1 MAYSKKLRDIS
12 ADLAKEHGV
21 SEDDV
26 INLITCFY
34 EDCVKKEME
43 NFNNAYLQ
51 IEHFGVFSIR
61 KNKFDKVLLDMDRIK
76 SFYESQIEKE
86 KTREKK
92 TFDKIVE
99 IWHTN
104 VEKVAELKL
113 RILELKFKI
122 QELDALKKEEHK
134 IKIQQ
139 YNEQS
144 LGK

>member
-1 MAYSKKLRDIS
+1 MSHSKKLRDIS
-12 ADLAKEHGV
+12 AEIAKEHNV
-21 SEDDV
+21 SEEDV

-34 EDCVKKEME
+34 EDWVKKEME
-43 NFNNAYLQ
+43 NFNYSYLQ

-61 KNKFDKVLLDMDRIK
+61 KNRFEKVLVDMDRIK

-92 TFDKIVE
+92 TFPKIVE

-104 VEKVAELKL
+104 IEKVAELKL
-113 RILELKFKI
+113 RILDLKNKI
-122 QELDALKKEEHK
+122 QELDTLKKEQHK
-134 IKIQQ
+134 IKIQK